1 MSEASFFPA
10 LTYMSA
16 SVPTFLRAARRHNA
30 LMSTMRSASST
41 STLGTLDFVS
51 WITTSN
57 QLTEN
62 FKSAETNEQVT
73 KQPRWQDCLS
83 EEFVPGYPE
92 MWVSES
98 CTCNRVKA
106 RVRLCGNGRSVR
118 CGHLRRKI
126 RLTGPCL
133 TWATGTCTRGI
144 VKNQKK
150 TKHNNLTL
158 IVHSMKFHFQFEFK
172 FKRQF

>member
-1 MSEASFFPA
+1 MRMSEASFFPA

-106 RVRLCGNGRSVR
+106 RVRVCDNGRSVH
-118 CGHLRRKI
+118 CGHLRKI

-133 TWATGTCTRGI
+133 NRTEATGTWATGTCARGI
-144 VKNQKK
+144 VKKQKK
-150 TKHNNLTL
+150 TKQSDLNRALHKVPFS
-158 IVHSMKFHFQFEFK
+158 I
-172 FKRQF
+172 